1 MKKTLVAIAAL
12 AVAIVA
18 APLAGAKGD
27 PSPRAEEKAQ
37 TTEVQILGLNDFHG
51 NLEPPTGSGGRI
63 GFLTGPTTPP
73 TLCVAPTC
81 YLAGGVEYLATHVRN
96 LRATNP
102 NTLFVSAG
110 DLIGATPL
118 ISALFHDEPTIEAFN
133 LMGLDYNGV
142 GNHEFDEGV
151 DELLRMQNGGCHP
164 VDGCQDGDPFGGASF
179 DFLAANVKYKSNG
192 ETIFPGYAIRH
203 FQGIKVGII
212 GMTLEGTPSIV
223 SPAGISHVDFLDEA
237 DTVNDLVPVL
247 KQQGIETIVVL
258 LHEGGNTSV
267 AGNGA
272 GGDPTAINQCINT
285 TGAIPPIVDRM
296 DDEVDVVVTGHT
308 NWAINCVMD
317 GKIVTGA
324 AHQGRLVTDIDLTIS
339 RASKDVVSARV
350 NNHIVTRDVPL
361 AADLTALVAK
371 YKTLSAP
378 IANRVIGKITATIT
392 RTANAAGESALG
404 DVIADA
410 QLLATTPA
418 NLGGAQIAFMN
429 AGGIRADLT
438 FGQISGSEAPGEV
451 TYGEM
456 FTVQPFGNSMVTMTL
471 NGAQIDSLLEQQFAG
486 GIGILQVSNGFAYTR
501 STSAP
506 VGSKVSNITL
516 NGLPISPGTN
526 YRVTVNSFLADG
538 GDNYGILRDGT
549 DRLGGEVDTDALEKY
564 FQANPAGVAPGPQNR
579 ITLVP

>member
-538 GDNYGILRDGT
+538 GDNYTILRDGT